1 MMISYSHTRP
11 GGLWSSWAT
20 SKLSRYPPNPAT
32 MEFLSRRGYEDQ
44 KIPTHHHAAR
54 GVVNRGDSISESPC
68 SDDDPPPAIAKSF
81 ADMWTDIPE
90 WDWDTVETDPP
101 MKELD
106 WSAIEAW
113 YRSRGIYRV
122 FLSAPQVEIEEV
134 EPNHFLVTVNP

>member
-1 MMISYSHTRP
+1 MSECPVQAPKLITAKSTVVTCGSC
-11 GGLWSSWAT
+11 GAWAG
-20 SKLSRYPPNPAT
+20 RYPSFFGEDDGYWQCDKCGNTSIRERDGRPYSSK
-32 MEFLSRRGYEDQ
+32 SRIWG
-44 KIPTHHHAAR
+44 
-54 GVVNRGDSISESPC
+54 N
-68 SDDDPPPAIAKSF
+68 IAKSF

-106 WSAIEAW
+106 WSAIEVW

>member
-1 MMISYSHTRP
+1 MSECPVQAPKLITAKSTVVTCGSC
-11 GGLWSSWAT
+11 GAWAG
-20 SKLSRYPPNPAT
+20 RYPSFFGEDDGYWQCDKCGNTSIRERDGRPYSSK
-32 MEFLSRRGYEDQ
+32 SRIWG
-44 KIPTHHHAAR
+44 
-54 GVVNRGDSISESPC
+54 N
-68 SDDDPPPAIAKSF
+68 IAKSF

>member
-1 MMISYSHTRP
+1 MSECPVQAPKLITAKSTVVTCGSC
-11 GGLWSSWAT
+11 GAWAG
-20 SKLSRYPPNPAT
+20 RYPSFFGEDDGYRQCDKCAIHQSVSAT
-32 MEFLSRRGYEDQ
+32 GDHIAAS
-44 KIPTHHHAAR
+44 HAF
-54 GVVNRGDSISESPC
+54 GGN
-68 SDDDPPPAIAKSF
+68 IAKSF